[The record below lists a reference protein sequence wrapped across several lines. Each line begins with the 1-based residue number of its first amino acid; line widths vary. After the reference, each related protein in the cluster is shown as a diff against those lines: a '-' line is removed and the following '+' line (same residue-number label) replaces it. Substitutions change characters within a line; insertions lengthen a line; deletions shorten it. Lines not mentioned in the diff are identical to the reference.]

1 MRAARAEVD
10 DGAEGV
16 GVRGQAGARG
26 GEVPGEMREE
36 GGVRGETGGEEDWRR
51 EAAGTGSGGAEGAE
65 EGDRDRHS
73 GGTDLEGNP
82 RTGASRL
89 RWLLTATPTLRIFFF
104 LGFKEWRFRW
114 KNTL

>member
-1 MRAARAEVD
+1 
-10 DGAEGV
+10 
-16 GVRGQAGARG
+16 
-26 GEVPGEMREE
+26 MREE

-51 EAAGTGSGGAEGAE
+51 EAAGTGSGGAE

-89 RWLLTATPTLRIFFF
+89 RWLLTATPTLSIFFF
-104 LGFKEWRFRW
+104 FRFQGMEISMEKYTVTASLLG
-114 KNTL
+114 